1 MPLEHTLSDWNDPV
15 FTGRGLLAMHAHQSK
30 TIDFLHTPS
39 AASRKLTE
47 RWSIPQFPFEVLRFV
62 AYPPENVL
70 AVAEK
75 KDG

>member
-1 MPLEHTLSDWNDPV
+1 
-15 FTGRGLLAMHAHQSK
+15 MHAHQSK